1 MRLLCRGKGSAVGQV
16 LSGAKNEAMTNW
28 LVLPRGVIGSK
39 CSDGMNPSIAIRSK
53 VGSSCGHG
61 PLKAKSTTMTE
72 LIEATRIPKCT
83 EQQCVLTTQRRMPWQ
98 VTCIDPVHGVVKPLI
113 GHKVGAQIVMKGRA
127 ANGDRIRWIFSDIN
141 PDSFHWRG
149 ERLSGK
155 RWCTYE
161 EVSARRKSRES
172 ASANTRFTVSACVS
186 LPLQALH

>member
-1 MRLLCRGKGSAVGQV
+1 VRSWAIEGKEYNHDGTYRGD
-16 LSGAKNEAMTNW
+16 TN
-28 LVLPRGVIGSK
+28 P
-39 CSDGMNPSIAIRSK
+39 K
-53 VGSSCGHG
+53 VHG
-61 PLKAKSTTMTE
+61 TTVRFYDPKAD
-72 LIEATRIPKCT
+72 A
-83 EQQCVLTTQRRMPWQ
+83 WQ

-127 ANGDRIRWIFSDIN
+127 ANGDRIRWIFSDIK

-155 RWCTYE
+155 GSCTYE

-172 ASANTRFTVSACVS
+172 SSANTRFTVSACVS